1 MPHRPIAAALAVLV
15 LTACGDKP
23 RSAETPE
30 WVKTGEIPG
39 GDPFAELDGKP
50 KKATE
55 KATDTSIEKAGE
67 KPAKTGAEPK
77 TSEPI
82 AVTKSGETPVWAKTP
97 PKQEG
102 MLFGIASVA
111 KNTKDAREVGKN
123 RARADLIEQISVSIK
138 AETKLYERSTD
149 QTFGGKRT
157 ETAFMDLTSDIQSKA
172 EQKIE
177 GITVRE
183 IVETPKDLWV
193 LVACDRAAWAANIRK
208 QIQDVDQ
215 NLTKAGEDLKEA
227 KGVAAFARLS
237 KRILP
242 LSAERLVLLRQ
253 LRVADPQGELPKS
266 PIDVDLYK
274 TDLAKALDTVTIGV
288 TAKIGAGGA
297 NDALLN
303 TRIAGALGNAG
314 LGVVAEGK
322 PAQLHITFVARFQEL
337 VIDEEKKRVNAT
349 LAASF
354 TGADGKQLG
363 SLEAKGS
370 GLSTPSIARDK
381 AVDEAVK
388 NVLVEFEKQIF
399 DLVARL

>member
-1 MPHRPIAAALAVLV
+1 MPHRPIATALAVLA
-15 LTACGDKP
+15 LTACGGKP

-50 KKATE
+50 KKAP
-55 KATDTSIEKAGE
+55 EKAGE

-77 TSEPI
+77 GTEPV
-82 AVTKSGETPVWAKTP
+82 VTKSGEAPSWANTP
-97 PKQEG
+97 PQQEG

-111 KNTKDAREVGKN
+111 KNTKDARETGKN

-157 ETAFMDLTSDIQSKA
+157 ETAYLDLTSDIQSKA

-177 GITVRE
+177 GIAVRE

-208 QIQDVDQ
+208 QIQDLDQ
-215 NLTKAGEDLKEA
+215 NLTKAGEDLKTA
-227 KGVAAFARLS
+227 KGVAALARLS

-242 LSAERLVLLRQ
+242 LSAERVVLLRQ

-266 PIDVDLYK
+266 PIDIDRFK
-274 TDLAKALDTVTIGV
+274 TDLAKALDAVTISV
-288 TAKIGAGGA
+288 VAKIGAGGA

-314 LGVVAEGK
+314 LGIVAEGK
-322 PAQLHITFVARFQEL
+322 PAQLSITFVARFQEL

-354 TGADGKQLG
+354 AGADGKQLG

-399 DLVARL
+399 DLLARL